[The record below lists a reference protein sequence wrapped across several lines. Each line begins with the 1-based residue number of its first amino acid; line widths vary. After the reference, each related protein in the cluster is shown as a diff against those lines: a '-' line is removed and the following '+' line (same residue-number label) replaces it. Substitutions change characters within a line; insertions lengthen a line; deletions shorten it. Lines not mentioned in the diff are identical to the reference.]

1 MHRISWW
8 SPPFDVLKLNFDGS
22 FVPSIRRGGI
32 GGAIR
37 DWNGNVIRSFSSPFE
52 SLDANEVE
60 AFALL
65 VGCRELGRMGGYNAI
80 LERDSFSVIQ
90 WGIFVSLEIGG
101 LGTGGAGNLIF
112 F

>member
-1 MHRISWW
+1 MHRISWR

-37 DWNGNVIRSFSSPFE
+37 DWNGNVFRSYSSPLE

-65 VGCRELGRMGGYNAI
+65 VGCHELGRMGGYNAI
-80 LERDSFSVIQ
+80 LEHDSFSVIQ
-90 WGIFVSLEIGG
+90 WGIFVFLEIGG
-101 LGTGGAGNLIF
+101 LGKGGAGNLI
-112 F
+112 